1 MTIHGLINKLNTYC
15 KDNQIYCLDDFNEEM
30 CEELERLKFKYVTSV
45 DRDEHRWYVLCNS
58 VYEVS
63 IDNETYYIGVWEVE
77 TIKSECMSV
86 SDCEHL
92 LKFFEMEQYTT
103 VSYREKDKS

>member
-1 MTIHGLINKLNTYC
+1 MTIQELIDKLNTYC
-15 KDNQIYCLDDFNEEM
+15 KDNDIYSLDDFDEEM
-30 CEELERLKFKYVTSV
+30 DDELKNFKFEYITSV

-58 VYEVS
+58 VYKVS
-63 IDNETYYIGVWEVE
+63 IDNNTYYIGTWEVE

-86 SDCEHL
+86 SDCGCR

-103 VSYREKDKS
+103 VSYRKKSGS